1 MDKESAQLLDQL
13 IEHATILDERDK
25 EDAIKEHEGEKA
37 IGESWLLYHLKL
49 LKESLKE

>member
-1 MDKESAQLLDQL
+1 MRKESLTLLNQL
-13 IEHATILDERDK
+13 IEHATILDGKSKNE
-25 EDAIKEHEGEKA
+25 AIRGHNGEKA